1 MWHNS
6 ATHPFEH
13 DGGNVGVLL
22 CHGFTGSPAS
32 MRPWAEFLARH
43 GYSVRLPLLPGHG
56 STWQEMNRT
65 GWRDWYY
72 TQRAAYL
79 DLQQRCDRV
88 FVAGLSMGG
97 TLTLRL
103 AQEFPEIS
111 GIMLVNAS
119 VHTTDPRAK
128 FARILQYVLPSLP
141 GVGNDI
147 KKPGM
152 NEYCYDR
159 LPVRAFVQLQD
170 FWNEVSRDIAKV
182 TQPALVFSSVDD
194 HVVEQTNARWIVD
207 NIASSDSAFV
217 QLYNSFHVATLD
229 YDADEVFHTSLQFVQ
244 RLS

>member
-6 ATHPFEH
+6 ATHPFSH
-13 DGGNVGVLL
+13 DAGTVGVLL

-65 GWRDWYY
+65 TWKDWFD
-72 TQRAAYL
+72 TQATAL
-79 DLQQRCDRV
+79 DELRQRCDTV
-88 FVAGLSMGG
+88 FVGGLSMGG
-97 TLTLRL
+97 TLALRL
-103 AQEFPEIS
+103 SQTAPDIA
-111 GIMLVNAS
+111 GVMLVNAS

-128 FARILQYVLPSLP
+128 FAKVLQYVLPSLP
-141 GVGNDI
+141 GIGNDI

-159 LPVRAFVQLQD
+159 LPVKAFVQLQD
-170 FWNEVSRDIAKV
+170 LWNNVSAEIAKV
-182 TQPALVFSSVDD
+182 TQPTLVFTSLDD
-194 HVVEQTNARWIVD
+194 HVVESSNAQWIVE
-207 NIASSDSAFV
+207 NIGSADKTTV
-217 QLYNSFHVATLD
+217 TLHNSFHVATLD
-229 YDADEVFHTSLQFVQ
+229 YDAEEIFRTSLQFIQ